1 MERITKEFTKSIFNV
16 DYTFEVEFSYYPSNY
31 AIDPTDYNPAE
42 LQWHEYTG
50 PIHAWD
56 NATEIG
62 YEVDPEE
69 LEKLINIDELFIEA
83 IS

>member
-1 MERITKEFTKSIFNV
+1 MERITKEFTKSIGNV
-16 DYTFEVEFSYYPSNY
+16 DYTFEIEFSYYAGTW
-31 AIDPTDYNPAE
+31 AIDPRNQDPSE
-42 LQWHEYTG
+42 LYIHEFTE

-62 YEVDPEE
+62 YEVEPEE
-69 LEKLINIDELFIEA
+69 LEKLINIEDLFIEA

>member
-1 MERITKEFTKSIFNV
+1 MQHITKEFTKSIGNV
-16 DYTFEVEFSYYPSNY
+16 DYTFEIEFSYYAGTW
-31 AIDPTDYNPAE
+31 AIDPRDQDPPE

-50 PIHAWD
+50 PIHAWN

-62 YEVDPEE
+62 YEVEAEE
-69 LEKLINIDELFIEA
+69 LEKLINIEDLFIEA